1 MKLSTIHLE
10 DFGPYVDQTINF
22 DQPLN
27 VIRGDLAQG
36 KTKLSQA
43 IQLSF
48 AKICAGIDG
57 KGSGFRDT
65 STLHRVDGEA
75 VKKEVESAG
84 FKFVGQSEVLR
95 NPNDPH
101 TAKVFDPSIRGHTD
115 QFVFK
120 FRKPG

>member
-10 DFGPYVDQTINF
+10 DFGPYVDQTVNF

-48 AKICAGIDG
+48 AKICDGIDG
-57 KGSGFRDT
+57 KGSGFRDKIRLGEDKAIIT
-65 STLHRVDGEA
+65 AGLETASKSGPPTDPARRDATL
-75 VKKEVESAG
+75 
-84 FKFVGQSEVLR
+84 L
-95 NPNDPH
+95 
-101 TAKVFDPSIRGHTD
+101 
-115 QFVFK
+115 
-120 FRKPG
+120 